1 MLHSSPPPRVL
12 LVDDDAALRT
22 ALSFSLELEGFQV
35 DTLESGEALL
45 LRSLPTENACLV
57 CDQNLPG
64 VSGLEAIRQLRARG
78 VVLPALLIT
87 SHPGPSVRAQAAAQG
102 VVIVEKPLLGD
113 QLRAQIE
120 AALGLS
126 PAP

>member
-1 MLHSSPPPRVL
+1 MLHPQPPPRVL

-22 ALSFSLELEGFQV
+22 ALAFSLDLEGFQV
-35 DTLESGEALL
+35 DALESGEALL
-45 LRSLPTENACLV
+45 LRDLPAEGACLV

-64 VSGLEAIRQLRARG
+64 ITGLEAIRQLRARG
-78 VVLPALLIT
+78 VALPALLIT

-102 VVIVEKPLLGD
+102 VEIVEKPLLGD
-113 QLRAQIE
+113 HLRAHIE

-126 PAP
+126 PTV